1 MSYETF
7 YGNAKEEREDNA
19 QKGIGALKEAMDYF
33 APGSVHCTKVGAMEV
48 ADLGDA
54 LRQGAILREA
64 LLSAHPAQSQSARE
78 LWATLCNGKPNTKD
92 WHHIGDKFTDIEAA
106 VLIDTAFRSVRDAA
120 IEECKRAVV
129 DARNQATTLTLYSI
143 IERLNKLKVGTE

>member
-64 LLSAHPAQSQSARE
+64 LLSAHPAPSQSARE

-92 WHHIGDKFTDIEAA
+92 WHHIGDKFTDIEAVA
-106 VLIDTAFRSVRDAA
+106 LIAKHDRDERELV
-120 IEECKRAVV
+120 IEECKTRLKSKVAN
-129 DARNQATTLTLYSI
+129 DNCLTLDD
-143 IERLNKLKVGTE
+143 IETILDALKEES